1 MQRTYLGKTVLVT
14 DRDDWEDTQIALAYR
29 KLWKSERL
37 FRISKDGP
45 WWPMGHWTDS
55 KIRVHALYCYFAL
68 LLLAILQKQLDEAG
82 ITMRADR
89 AIDQLRMIQET
100 MIIYTNGSADRV
112 LSQRDETQEQLLQAL
127 GLEAIAEKMGTTVL
141 KAD

>member
-1 MQRTYLGKTVLVT
+1 
-14 DRDDWEDTQIALAYR
+14 
-29 KLWKSERL
+29 
-37 FRISKDGP
+37 
-45 WWPMGHWTDS
+45 MGHWTDS